1 MKLSLED
8 KLEIVRLYEEQ
19 GLSHREIAI
28 GMGCNFGLC
37 SQPSKYYNRYTH
49 TMNKDSFYPDGTS
62 TSYAKELMY
71 IDGRVLK
78 WYSDIPIVYANR

>member
-1 MKLSLED
+1 MVHIKKEFNMWVLNVFFL
-8 KLEIVRLYEEQ
+8 
-19 GLSHREIAI
+19 EIAI

-49 TMNKDSFYPDGTS
+49 TMNKESFYSDGTS

-71 IDGRVLK
+71 ID
-78 WYSDIPIVYANR
+78 